1 VLYILAPWF
10 AYELMFSFMA
20 SFETFFASLF
30 FVTVYTVLDGVVY
43 ASLKFLFVIW
53 IDLVILFSLSYSL
66 ALTTLFG
73 VVFLDLVVMRP
84 PT

>member
-1 VLYILAPWF
+1 
-10 AYELMFSFMA
+10 MA

-30 FVTVYTVLDGVVY
+30 FVTVCTVLDGVVY